1 MSDREARIARN
12 EALAREINEGIEEA
26 RASSDPEG
34 YLRMVCECGNREC
47 DRLLAV
53 SIHEYEQVRSD
64 PRRFLVVRE
73 HVVPD
78 VEVVVAEFDRFVIVE
93 KREGTPADVAEALD
107 PRD

>member
-1 MSDREARIARN
+1 
-12 EALAREINEGIEEA
+12 
-26 RASSDPEG
+26 
-34 YLRMVCECGNREC
+34 MVCECGNRDC